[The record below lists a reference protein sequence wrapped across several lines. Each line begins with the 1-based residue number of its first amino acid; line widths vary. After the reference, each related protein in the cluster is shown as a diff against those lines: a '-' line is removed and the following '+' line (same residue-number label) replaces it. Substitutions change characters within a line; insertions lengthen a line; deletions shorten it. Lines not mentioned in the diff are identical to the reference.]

1 MPTASKLPIF
11 FQQLEE
17 LLDEIPAVGA
27 TPSNPLSTVK
37 HYLDFYQL
45 DLINVGLAISHHIQQ
60 SQIESFRIVEQ
71 VWEPLNYNGKTLI
84 ICHGYFDHTGLYG
97 KVIRWALQNH
107 FRCHCFDLPG
117 HGLSSGEPA
126 AIDSFDQ
133 YSKVLSHI
141 VKRENYSRLSFLGQ
155 STGCA
160 VILNAL
166 LDKQFSLSTQ
176 NTIDK
181 VFLLAPLVRSKGWQK
196 LRYIYFALRPVLSSI
211 KRGFAES
218 SHNWAFNDFLKH
230 EDPLQSRRIALCWL
244 GAMEEWT
251 EKIKQPSLQTSS
263 PSQSFSTLIIQG
275 DDDQTVDWEYNLEQI
290 KRCLPDSK
298 IEPVPGGKHQLVNES
313 EEYWNK
319 VEQLLAEFLAA

>member
-11 FQQLEE
+11 FQQFEQ
-17 LLDEIPAVGA
+17 LLDEIPAVDA
-27 TPSNPLSTVK
+27 NSSMPIPTVK

-45 DLINVGLAISHHIQQ
+45 DLINEGLAVNHHIQQ
-60 SQIESFRIVEQ
+60 SQIENFRIVEQ
-71 VWEPLNYNGKTLI
+71 VWEPLNPIGKTLI

-97 KVIRWALQNH
+97 KVIRWALLNH

-141 VKRENYSRLSFLGQ
+141 IQRESYPHFSLLGQ

-166 LDKQFSLSTQ
+166 LDKQFSHSTL
-176 NTIDK
+176 NAIDK
-181 VFLLAPLVRSKGWQK
+181 VFLLAPLVRSKGWQR
-196 LRYIYFALRPVLSSI
+196 LRYLYFTLRLVLPSL
-211 KRGFAES
+211 KRGFSES
-218 SHNWAFNDFLKH
+218 SHNTAFNDFLKND
-230 EDPLQSRRIALCWL
+230 DPLQSRRIPLCWL

-251 EKIKQPSLQTSS
+251 EKIKQPSLQTPSS
-263 PSQSFSTLIIQG
+263 SQSFSTLIIQG

-319 VEQLLAEFLAA
+319 VEQLLAKFLAE